1 MKKINL
7 LVLSFIFSLTVY
19 GAQTIPIPQ
28 INFGIGTSNK
38 PEDVATV
45 LQILVVLTILTLAP
59 SIIMLTTSFV
69 RITIVLHF
77 VRQALG
83 LQQMPPNQMLI
94 GLSLFLTFFIM
105 QPTVNSIMTNGIN
118 PYVEKKIT
126 QEEML
131 KNVEKPLKTFMLKQT
146 REKDLELFLKVSK
159 EKKPAS
165 RNDVSIWVVIPAYIV
180 SELTRG
186 FEIGILIFIPFIVVD
201 MIIATILM
209 SLGMMMLPPA
219 MISLPF
225 KLLLFVMIDGW
236 SLIIEALVK
245 SFG

>member
-1 MKKINL
+1 MKRINIL
-7 LVLSFIFSLTVY
+7 ILFFVFSIGSFA
-19 GAQTIPIPQ
+19 AQSIPIPQ
-28 INFGIGTSNK
+28 INFGVGSSNK

-45 LQILVVLTILTLAP
+45 LQILVVLTILSLAP
-59 SIIMLTTSFV
+59 SIIMLTTSFI

-94 GLSLFLTFFIM
+94 GLSLFLTFFVM
-105 QPTVNSIMTNGIN
+105 QPTVDSIMTNGIN
-118 PYVEKKIT
+118 PYLDKKIS
-126 QEEML
+126 QEQML
-131 KNVEKPLKTFMLKQT
+131 QNVGKPMKAFMLKQT

-159 EKKPAS
+159 SRKPAS
-165 RNDVSIWVVIPAYIV
+165 RNDVSIWIVIPAYIV

-236 SLIIEALVK
+236 SLIIEALVR